1 MPDLVKFGFSGGVFS
16 PKLYMRSD
24 LKKFDLGLAFARN
37 FFVEYTGG
45 ASTRPGTEF
54 IDYIQDDDE
63 PARIVQFEFNRA
75 ISNTYAILFA
85 KDRIRFLQDGAYVLE
100 TGQNILAGSTGT
112 TVQAT
117 AHGYSV
123 GDWVKIRGNTYEVA
137 TVAANSFTITSPGG
151 ASIDTSLMI
160 GYEVARIYTLASPYD
175 TADLR
180 DLTFSQYRDELYINS
195 TSYTEKKLTRL
206 AADNWTLTD
215 ISYDVNGNVPTGL
228 TLTPSAAGTYGAVF
242 AVTMVDQ
249 QGRESYIG
257 GSAISLNRLCVN
269 YATTAG
275 HMGLT
280 WTAPASGEVAYYK
293 VYRSLLMLGTELHY
307 GLQLGYLGQTTFP
320 KFTDSNIVPDFTHTP
335 PEINLPIVGGQM
347 PILTVSAGG
356 AGYTDA
362 SVITPSGGGGSAWS
376 GKPIVQAGVITGVRV
391 LNPGFGYSGSPVA
404 FTATVG
410 AGATIVSTPT
420 PLDGNDP
427 AASAMIQQRRVR
439 VGTENYP
446 GTLFGSRIGEPDNYY
461 SSGQDLATDPF
472 ALTLDS
478 EQLTPVKFI
487 VPYPEGA
494 FIFQDTA
501 ITQVRGLDDGIIKV
515 GAVKAQELTED
526 GSSNLPP
533 LKIKR
538 DFLYLNAAKTS
549 VYALGPTNLPQYYVP
564 NDISVYSEHYFSGDN
579 PIVSWTWAK
588 SPNKILWAARK
599 DGSFLSLTYVSEQE
613 VAAWCEHSTLG
624 VVEDVEAILENDLD
638 RVYMIVKRQI
648 NGAYVRYIERLGLS
662 NPKTPDEV
670 WPVDCGL
677 RNSLVYPSANIIVT
691 AVEGGA
697 TGVIL
702 ADAVAFNVSDVGKI
716 FRVGTAR
723 GTITTFTSP
732 TKITV
737 TWDRPFDPL
746 QTDYDALLTHQWAAG
761 EWSRGDFV
769 STVSGL
775 DHLKLAQVEVLGDGV
790 PLDDETVVSGQ
801 ITLSADATYVVV
813 GLPFPA
819 KLKTL
824 PMTASDAA
832 IEGKYKAPKTLA
844 VRLWNTTGANF
855 GDGAGDVMFPIS
867 SPQGDAPL
875 AGELFHNGMREISI
889 AASMTLDGQITVE
902 KTGPQHITVLGYVV
916 EVEIGD

>member
-16 PKLYMRSD
+16 PKLFMRSD

-63 PARIVQFEFNRA
+63 PARIVQFAFNRA
-75 ISNTYAILFA
+75 IANTYAVLFA
-85 KDRIRFLQDGAYVLE
+85 KNRIRFLQDGAYVLE
-100 TGQNILAGSTGT
+100 AGKSILAGSTGT

-123 GDWVKIRGNTYEVA
+123 NDWVKIQGNTYEVA

-151 ASIDTSLMI
+151 AAIDTSLMI
-160 GYEVARIYTLASPYD
+160 GYEVARIYTLASPYA

-206 AADNWTLTD
+206 GATNWTLTD
-215 ISYDVNGNVPTGL
+215 ISYDANSNVPTGL

-257 GSAISLNRLCVN
+257 GSAIALNRLCVN

-293 VYRSLLMLGTELHY
+293 IYRSLLMLGTELHY

-320 KFTDSNIVPDFTHTP
+320 RFTDANIVPDFTHTP

-347 PILTVSAGG
+347 PILTVSGGG

-376 GKPIVQAGVITGVRV
+376 GKPIVQAGAIVGVRV
-391 LNPGFGYSGSPVA
+391 LNPGFGYSGSPVS

-410 AGATIVSTPT
+410 AGATITATPT
-420 PLDGNDP
+420 SLTGNDP
-427 AASAMIQQRRVR
+427 AASAMIQQRRIR

-472 ALTLDS
+472 ALTLDN

-526 GSSNLPP
+526 GSSNLQP
-533 LKIKR
+533 LNIKR

-549 VYALGPTNLPQYYVP
+549 VYSLGPTNLPQYYVP
-564 NDISVYSEHYFSGDN
+564 NDISIYSEHYFTGDN

-588 SPNKILWAARK
+588 SPNKILWAARA
-599 DGSFLSLTYVSEQE
+599 DGTFLSLTYVSEQE
-613 VAAWCEHSTLG
+613 VAAWSEHSTLG
-624 VVEDVEAILENDLD
+624 AVEDVEAILENDLD
-638 RVYMIVKRQI
+638 RVYMIVRRQI
-648 NGAYVRYIERLGLS
+648 NGVHVRYIERMGLS

-677 RNSLVYPSANIIVT
+677 RTSLVYPPANILVVT
-691 AVEGGA
+691 TEGA
-697 TGVIL
+697 TTGVIL
-702 ADAVAFNVSDVGKI
+702 ADVVAFNASDVGHL

-723 GTITTFTSP
+723 GTITTFTN
-732 TKITV
+732 TKKITV

-746 QTDYDALLTHQWAAG
+746 QVDYASLEVRLWAAG

-775 DHLKLAQVEVLGDGV
+775 DHLKLEQVAVLGDGV
-790 PLDDETVVSGQ
+790 PLDSATVTSGQ
-801 ITLSADATYVVV
+801 ISLSADATYVVA
-813 GLPFPA
+813 GLPFTA
-819 KLKTL
+819 ELKTL
-824 PMTASDAA
+824 PMSASDAA
-832 IEGKYKAPKTLA
+832 IEGKYKAPKNLA

-867 SPQGDAPL
+867 PPQGTVPL